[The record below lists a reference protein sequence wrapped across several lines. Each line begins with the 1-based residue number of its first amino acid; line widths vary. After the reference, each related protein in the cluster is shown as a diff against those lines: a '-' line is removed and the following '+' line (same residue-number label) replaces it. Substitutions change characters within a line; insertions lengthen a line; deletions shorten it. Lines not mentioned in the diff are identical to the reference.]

1 MCKIL
6 RKIIA
11 IICINRIFSLN
22 LQRIS
27 VNLNFDIV
35 MKLKTEHIDRTFW
48 GLFIALIVV
57 AIIALFSASSTLVYM
72 HHSALGP
79 IGQQMFYI
87 VLGVIAAYG
96 IQFIPTYWVRFGGY
110 ILLGISTLL
119 LYSTMIPGN
128 PLVVTINGAARW
140 VRIAGITFQP
150 SELAK
155 LSLIIVVA
163 DQLARIRNEADK
175 TKYFY
180 RTLIIAAVVMLPIMV
195 SNLSTAVLI
204 GLIVFCLWVLARIP
218 WKYTLSVV
226 GIAVLVLGLGYAIVE
241 FGFVRPGRQMHGPF
255 KRATTWVARLD
266 RHFVDDGTSK
276 YVLTDENIQE
286 VYSSVAI
293 ARGGTS
299 PIGVLP
305 GNSKE
310 RDYLPLAFADYIFA
324 IIVEESGLI
333 GAGFLI
339 FLYLAILF
347 RACNV
352 SSRYSDMPAMLMTMG
367 LALMITCQAL
377 ISMLVAVGLG
387 PVTGQPLPLVSRG
400 GTSVLITSIYFGIMM
415 GVSREQNELRERVQ
429 ETIDSSLDDAPIVT
443 VE

>member
-1 MCKIL
+1 M
-6 RKIIA
+6 R
-11 IICINRIFSLN
+11 LN
-22 LQRIS
+22 LK
-27 VNLNFDIV
+27 N
-35 MKLKTEHIDRTFW
+35 IDKTFW
-48 GLFIALIVV
+48 IIYGALIIV
-57 AIIALFSASSTLVYM
+57 AIIALFSASSTLVYQRG
-72 HHSALGP
+72 SVLGP
-79 IGQQMFYI
+79 IGSQMLFI
-87 VLGVIAAYG
+87 ALGLVAAYL
-96 IQFIPTYWVRFGGY
+96 IQFIPSYWVRFGGY
-110 ILLGISTLL
+110 GLLAISTLL
-119 LYSTMIPGN
+119 VYSTIIPGN

-155 LSLIIVVA
+155 LSLIIVIA
-163 DQLARIRNEADK
+163 DQLARIKTEADK
-175 TKYFY
+175 RKYFY
-180 RTLIIAAVVMLPIMV
+180 RTLIIAGVVMLPIMA

-204 GLIVFCLWVLARIP
+204 GLIIFCLWILARIP

-226 GIAVLVLGLGYAIVE
+226 GIAVVVLGLGYALVE
-241 FGFVRPGRQMHGPF
+241 FAFVRPHREMSGPF
-255 KRATTWVARLD
+255 KRATTWVSRID
-266 RHFVDDGTSK
+266 RHFEQDDGSK

-293 ARGGTS
+293 ARGGTT
-299 PIGVLP
+299 PLGVFP

-324 IIVEESGLI
+324 IIVEESGII
-333 GAGFLI
+333 GAFALI

-347 RACNV
+347 RACNI

-387 PVTGQPLPLVSRG
+387 PVTGQPLPLISRG

-415 GVSREQNELRERVQ
+415 GVSREQTELRERVN
-429 ETIDSSLDDAPIVT
+429 ETIEQSLDDAPIVT
-443 VE
+443 LE

>member
-1 MCKIL
+1 MK
-6 RKIIA
+6 
-11 IICINRIFSLN
+11 LN
-22 LQRIS
+22 LQ
-27 VNLNFDIV
+27 N
-35 MKLKTEHIDRTFW
+35 IDRTFW

-79 IGQQMFYI
+79 IGQQMFFI
-87 VLGVIAAYG
+87 VLGIGAAFG
-96 IQFIPTYWVRFGGY
+96 IQFIPTQWIRFFGY
-110 ILLGISTLL
+110 ILLGISALL
-119 LYSTMIPGN
+119 VYSTMLPGN
-128 PLVVTINGAARW
+128 PLVVTINGASRW

-163 DQLARIRNEADK
+163 DQLAKIRTEDDK
-175 TKYFY
+175 RKYFY
-180 RTLIIAAVVMLPIMV
+180 RTLIITAVVMLPIMA

-204 GLIVFCLWVLARIP
+204 GLIIFCLWILARIP
-218 WKYTLSVV
+218 WKYTMSVV
-226 GIAVLVLGLGYAIVE
+226 GIAVLVLGLGYTIVE

-255 KRATTWVARLD
+255 KRATTWVSRID
-266 RHFVDDGTSK
+266 RHFADDGTSK
-276 YVLTDENIQE
+276 YQLTDENIQE
-286 VYSSVAI
+286 VYSAVAI
-293 ARGGTS
+293 ARGGAS

-324 IIVEESGLI
+324 IIVEESGI
-333 GAGFLI
+333 VGAGFLI

-387 PVTGQPLPLVSRG
+387 PVTGQPLPLISRG

-415 GVSREQNELRERVQ
+415 GVSREQLELRERVN
-429 ETIDSSLDDAPIVT
+429 ETKEESLDDAPIVT
-443 VE
+443 LE

>member
-1 MCKIL
+1 MK
-6 RKIIA
+6 
-11 IICINRIFSLN
+11 LN
-22 LQRIS
+22 LK
-27 VNLNFDIV
+27 N
-35 MKLKTEHIDRTFW
+35 IDRTFW

-57 AIIALFSASSTLVYM
+57 AIIALFSASSTLVYQRG
-72 HHSALGP
+72 SVLGP
-79 IGQQMFYI
+79 IGSQILFI
-87 VLGVIAAYG
+87 ILGVVAAYI

-110 ILLGISTLL
+110 ALLAISTLL
-119 LYSTMIPGN
+119 VYSTIIPGN

-163 DQLARIRNEADK
+163 DQLARIRTEDDK
-175 TKYFY
+175 RKYFY
-180 RTLIIAAVVMLPIMV
+180 RTLIIAGVVMLPIMA

-204 GLIVFCLWVLARIP
+204 GLIIFCLWILARIP

-226 GIAVLVLGLGYAIVE
+226 GIAVVALALGYATVE
-241 FGFVRPGRQMHGPF
+241 FGFVRPQREMRGPF
-255 KRATTWVARLD
+255 KRATTWVSRID
-266 RHFVDDGTSK
+266 RHFEHDDGSK
-276 YVLTDENIQE
+276 YILTDDNIQE
-286 VYSSVAI
+286 VYSAVAI
-293 ARGGTS
+293 ARGGTT
-299 PIGVLP
+299 PFGVLP

-324 IIVEESGLI
+324 IIVEESGII
-333 GAGFLI
+333 GAFALI
-339 FLYLAILF
+339 FLYMAVLF

-387 PVTGQPLPLVSRG
+387 PVTGQPLPLISRG
-400 GTSVLITSIYFGIMM
+400 GTSVLITSVYFGIMM
-415 GVSREQNELRERVQ
+415 GVSREQLELRERVN
-429 ETIDSSLDDAPIVT
+429 ETIIDSQEDAPIVT
-443 VE
+443 LE

>member
-1 MCKIL
+1 MKKI
-6 RKIIA
+6 
-11 IICINRIFSLN
+11 NW
-22 LQRIS
+22 Q
-27 VNLNFDIV
+27 
-35 MKLKTEHIDRTFW
+35 HIDRTYW
-48 GLFIALIVV
+48 GLFVALIIV
-57 AIIALFSASSTLVYM
+57 AIIALFSASSTLVYS

-79 IGQQMFYI
+79 IGQQMVFI
-87 VLGVIAAYG
+87 VLGVIAAFG
-96 IQFIPTYWVRFGGY
+96 IQFIPTNWVRFGGY

-119 LYSTMIPGN
+119 VFSTMIPGN
-128 PLVVTINGAARW
+128 PLTVTVNGAARW

-155 LSLIIVVA
+155 LSLIIVIA
-163 DQLARIRNEADK
+163 DQLARIRTEEDK
-175 TKYFY
+175 KKYFY
-180 RTLIIAAVVMLPIMV
+180 RTLIISAIVMLPIMA

-204 GLIVFCLWVLARIP
+204 GLIIFCLWILARIP

-226 GIAVLVLGLGYAIVE
+226 GVAVLVLGLGYAIVE
-241 FGFVRPGRQMHGPF
+241 FGFVRPERQMHGPF
-255 KRATTWVARLD
+255 KRATTWVSRID
-266 RHFVDDGTSK
+266 RHLVHSDESK

-293 ARGGTS
+293 ARGGSS
-299 PIGVLP
+299 PFGVLP

-324 IIVEESGLI
+324 IIVEESGVI
-333 GAGFLI
+333 GAAFLI

-387 PVTGQPLPLVSRG
+387 PVTGQPLPLISRG

-415 GVSREQNELRERVQ
+415 GVSREQLVLRDRVNETKEESEEDV
-429 ETIDSSLDDAPIVT
+429 PIVT
-443 VE
+443 LE

>member
-1 MCKIL
+1 MKKIDF
-6 RKIIA
+6 
-11 IICINRIFSLN
+11 NN
-22 LQRIS
+22 
-27 VNLNFDIV
+27 
-35 MKLKTEHIDRTFW
+35 IDRTFW
-48 GLFIALIVV
+48 ALFLALIVV

-79 IGQQMFYI
+79 IGQQMFFI
-87 VLGVIAAYG
+87 ILGIAAAFG
-96 IQFIPTYWVRFGGY
+96 IQFLPTYWVRIGGY
-110 ILLGISTLL
+110 ALLVVSTLL
-119 LYSTMIPGN
+119 VFSTMIPGN

-155 LSLIIVVA
+155 LSLIIVIA
-163 DQLARIRNEADK
+163 DQLARIRTEADK
-175 TKYFY
+175 QKYFY
-180 RTLIIAAVVMLPIMV
+180 RTLIIAAVVMLPIMA

-204 GLIVFCLWVLARIP
+204 GLIIFCLWILARIP
-218 WKYTLSVV
+218 WKYTLSVL
-226 GIAVLVLGLGYAIVE
+226 GIAIVVLGLGYAIVE
-241 FGFVRPGRQMHGPF
+241 FGFVRPGRAMHGPF
-255 KRATTWVARLD
+255 KRATTWVARID
-266 RHFVDDGTSK
+266 RHFEHDDASK

-324 IIVEESGLI
+324 IIVEESGII
-333 GAGFLI
+333 GAFGLI
-339 FLYLAILF
+339 FIYLAILF
-347 RACNV
+347 RACNI
-352 SSRYSDMPAMLMTMG
+352 SSRYNDMPAMLMTMG

-387 PVTGQPLPLVSRG
+387 PVTGQPLPLISRG

-415 GVSREQNELRERVQ
+415 AVSREQKELQNRVNETKE
-429 ETIDSSLDDAPIVT
+429 ESLEDAPIVT
-443 VE
+443 LESI

>member
-1 MCKIL
+1 MS
-6 RKIIA
+6 R
-11 IICINRIFSLN
+11 FN
-22 LQRIS
+22 LQ
-27 VNLNFDIV
+27 
-35 MKLKTEHIDRTFW
+35 HIDRTFW
-48 GLFIALIVV
+48 GLYIALIVV
-57 AIIALFSASSTLVYM
+57 AVIALFSASSTLVYM

-79 IGQQMFYI
+79 IGQQMFFI
-87 VLGVIAAYG
+87 VMGVIAAFG
-96 IQFIPTYWVRFGGY
+96 IQYIPSYWVRFGGY
-110 ILLGISTLL
+110 VLLAVSTLL
-119 LYSTMIPGN
+119 VYSTMIPGN

-140 VRIAGITFQP
+140 IRIAGITFQP
-150 SELAK
+150 SELSK

-163 DQLARIRNEADK
+163 DQLARIRTEEDK
-175 TKYFY
+175 KKYFF
-180 RTLIIAAVVMLPIMV
+180 RTLIIAAVVMLPVMA

-204 GLIVFCLWVLARIP
+204 GLIVFCLWILARIP
-218 WKYTLSVV
+218 WKYTMSVV
-226 GIAVLVLGLGYAIVE
+226 GIAAVALVLGYMVVE
-241 FGFVRPGRQMHGPF
+241 FAFVRPGVKMDGPF
-255 KRATTWVARLD
+255 KRATVWVSRID
-266 RHFVDDGTSK
+266 RHFTDDGADK
-276 YVLTDENIQE
+276 YALTDDNIQE

-299 PIGVLP
+299 PVGVLP

-324 IIVEESGLI
+324 IIVEESGI
-333 GAGFLI
+333 VGAAFLI

-387 PVTGQPLPLVSRG
+387 PVTGQPLPLISRG

-415 GVSREQNELRERVQ
+415 GVSREQMELRERVN
-429 ETIDSSLDDAPIVT
+429 ETIEQSQDEAPVVT
-443 VE
+443 LE

>member
-1 MCKIL
+1 MKKI
-6 RKIIA
+6 
-11 IICINRIFSLN
+11 NW
-22 LQRIS
+22 Q
-27 VNLNFDIV
+27 
-35 MKLKTEHIDRTFW
+35 HIDRTYW
-48 GLFIALIVV
+48 GLFVALIIV
-57 AIIALFSASSTLVYM
+57 AIIALFSASSTLVYS

-79 IGQQMFYI
+79 IGQQMVFI
-87 VLGVIAAYG
+87 VLGVIAAFG
-96 IQFIPTYWVRFGGY
+96 IQFIPTNWVRFGGY

-119 LYSTMIPGN
+119 VFSTMIPGN
-128 PLVVTINGAARW
+128 PLTVTVNGAARW

-155 LSLIIVVA
+155 LSLIIVIA
-163 DQLARIRNEADK
+163 DQLARIRTEEDK
-175 TKYFY
+175 KKYFY
-180 RTLIIAAVVMLPIMV
+180 RTLIISAIVMLPIMA

-204 GLIVFCLWVLARIP
+204 GLIIFCLWILARIP

-241 FGFVRPGRQMHGPF
+241 FGFVRPGHQMHGPF
-255 KRATTWVARLD
+255 KRATTWVSRID
-266 RHFVDDGTSK
+266 RHMEHSNESK

-293 ARGGTS
+293 ARGGSS
-299 PIGVLP
+299 PFGVLP

-324 IIVEESGLI
+324 IIVEESGVI
-333 GAGFLI
+333 GAAFLI

-347 RACNV
+347 RTCNV

-387 PVTGQPLPLVSRG
+387 PVTGQPLPLISRG

-415 GVSREQNELRERVQ
+415 GVSREQLVLRDRVNETKE
-429 ETIDSSLDDAPIVT
+429 ESEEDAPIVT
-443 VE
+443 LE

>member
-1 MCKIL
+1 MKF
-6 RKIIA
+6 K
-11 IICINRIFSLN
+11 
-22 LQRIS
+22 
-27 VNLNFDIV
+27 FD
-35 MKLKTEHIDRTFW
+35 HIDKTFW
-48 GLFIALIVV
+48 GLFVMLIVV
-57 AIIALFSASSTLVYM
+57 AIIALFSASSTLVYQRG
-72 HHSALGP
+72 SVLGP
-79 IGQQMFYI
+79 IGSQMAFI
-87 VLGVIAAYG
+87 VLGVIAAFF
-96 IQFIPTYWVRFGGY
+96 IQYIPSYWVRFGGY
-110 ILLGISTLL
+110 ALLGISTLL
-119 LYSTMIPGN
+119 VYSTMIPGN

-163 DQLARIRNEADK
+163 DQLARIRTEEDK

-180 RTLIIAAVVMLPIMV
+180 RTLIIAGVVMLPVMA

-204 GLIVFCLWVLARIP
+204 GIIIFCLWILARIP

-226 GIAVLVLGLGYAIVE
+226 GIAVTALVLGYCIVE
-241 FGFVRPGRQMHGPF
+241 FGFVRPNRAMHGPF
-255 KRATTWVARLD
+255 KRATTWVARID
-266 RHFVDDGTSK
+266 RHFVEDDQSK
-276 YVLTDENIQE
+276 YILTDDNIQE
-286 VYSSVAI
+286 VYASVAV
-293 ARGGTS
+293 ARGGAS
-299 PIGVLP
+299 PLGVLP

-324 IIVEESGLI
+324 IIVEESGVI
-333 GAGFLI
+333 GAAFLI
-339 FLYLAILF
+339 FIYLAILF

-387 PVTGQPLPLVSRG
+387 PVTGQPLPLISRG

-415 GVSREQNELRERVQ
+415 GVSREQMELRERVQ

-443 VE
+443 LE

>member
-1 MCKIL
+1 MKKIDF
-6 RKIIA
+6 
-11 IICINRIFSLN
+11 NN
-22 LQRIS
+22 
-27 VNLNFDIV
+27 
-35 MKLKTEHIDRTFW
+35 IDRTFW
-48 GLFIALIVV
+48 ALFLALIVV

-79 IGQQMFYI
+79 IGQQMFFI
-87 VLGVIAAYG
+87 ILGIAAAFG
-96 IQFIPTYWVRFGGY
+96 IQFLPTYWVRIGGY
-110 ILLGISTLL
+110 ALLVVSTLL
-119 LYSTMIPGN
+119 VFSTMIPGN

-155 LSLIIVVA
+155 LSLIIVIA
-163 DQLARIRNEADK
+163 DQLARIRTEADK
-175 TKYFY
+175 RKYFY
-180 RTLIIAAVVMLPIMV
+180 RTLIIAAVVMLPIMA

-204 GLIVFCLWVLARIP
+204 GLIIFCLWILARIP
-218 WKYTLSVV
+218 WKYTLSVL
-226 GIAVLVLGLGYAIVE
+226 GIAIVVLGLGYAIVE
-241 FGFVRPGRQMHGPF
+241 FGFVRPGRAMHGPF
-255 KRATTWVARLD
+255 KRATTWVARID
-266 RHFVDDGTSK
+266 RHFEHDDASK

-324 IIVEESGLI
+324 IIVEESGII
-333 GAGFLI
+333 GAFVLI
-339 FLYLAILF
+339 FLYLAVLF
-347 RACNV
+347 RACNI
-352 SSRYSDMPAMLMTMG
+352 SSRYNDMPAMLMTMG

-387 PVTGQPLPLVSRG
+387 PVTGQPLPLISRG

-415 GVSREQNELRERVQ
+415 AVSREQKELQNRVNETKE
-429 ETIDSSLDDAPIVT
+429 ESLEDAPIVT
-443 VE
+443 LE

>member
-1 MCKIL
+1 MKKI
-6 RKIIA
+6 
-11 IICINRIFSLN
+11 NW
-22 LQRIS
+22 Q
-27 VNLNFDIV
+27 
-35 MKLKTEHIDRTFW
+35 HIDRTYW
-48 GLFIALIVV
+48 GLFIALIIV
-57 AIIALFSASSTLVYM
+57 AIIALFSASSTLVYS

-79 IGQQMFYI
+79 IGQQMVFI
-87 VLGVIAAYG
+87 VLGVIAAFG
-96 IQFIPTYWVRFGGY
+96 IQFIPTNWVRLGGY
-110 ILLGISTLL
+110 VLLGISTLL
-119 LYSTMIPGN
+119 VFSTMIPGN
-128 PLVVTINGAARW
+128 PLTVTVNGAARW

-155 LSLIIVVA
+155 LSLIIVIA
-163 DQLARIRNEADK
+163 DQLARIRTEEDK
-175 TKYFY
+175 KKYFF
-180 RTLIIAAVVMLPIMV
+180 RTLIIAAVVMLPIMA

-204 GLIVFCLWVLARIP
+204 GLIIFCLWILARIP

-226 GIAVLVLGLGYAIVE
+226 GIALLVLGLGYTIVE

-255 KRATTWVARLD
+255 KRATTWVSRID
-266 RHFVDDGTSK
+266 RHLAHSDESK

-286 VYSSVAI
+286 VYSAVAV
-293 ARGGTS
+293 ARGGSS
-299 PIGVLP
+299 PFGVLP

-324 IIVEESGLI
+324 IFVEESGI
-333 GAGFLI
+333 VGAAFLI

-387 PVTGQPLPLVSRG
+387 PVTGQPLPLISRG

-415 GVSREQNELRERVQ
+415 GVSREQLVLRDRVQ
-429 ETIDSSLDDAPIVT
+429 ETKEKSEEDVPIVT
-443 VE
+443 LE

>member
-1 MCKIL
+1 MK
-6 RKIIA
+6 
-11 IICINRIFSLN
+11 
-22 LQRIS
+22 
-27 VNLNFDIV
+27 LNF
-35 MKLKTEHIDRTFW
+35 KNIDRTFW
-48 GLFIALIVV
+48 GLFIALIIV

-72 HHSALGP
+72 QHTALGP
-79 IGQQMFYI
+79 IGQQMFFI
-87 VLGVIAAYG
+87 VLGIAAAAL

-110 ILLGISTLL
+110 ALLVISTLL
-119 LYSTMIPGN
+119 VYSTMIPGN

-140 VRIAGITFQP
+140 IRIAGITFQP

-155 LSLIIVVA
+155 LSLIIVIA
-163 DQLARIRNEADK
+163 DQLARIRTEDDK
-175 TKYFY
+175 RKYFY
-180 RTLIIAAVVMLPIMV
+180 RTLIIAGMVMLPIMA

-204 GLIVFCLWVLARIP
+204 GLIIFCLWILARIP
-218 WKYTLSVV
+218 WKYTLSIV
-226 GIAVLVLGLGYAIVE
+226 GIAVAGLVLGYLLVE
-241 FGFVRPGRQMHGPF
+241 FAFVRPGRQMHGPF
-255 KRATTWVARLD
+255 KRATTWVARID
-266 RHFVDDGTSK
+266 RHFAEDNGSK
-276 YVLTDENIQE
+276 YVLTDDNIQE
-286 VYSSVAI
+286 VYSAVAI
-293 ARGGTS
+293 ARGGAS

-324 IIVEESGLI
+324 IIVEESGII

-387 PVTGQPLPLVSRG
+387 PVTGQPLPLISRG
-400 GTSVLITSIYFGIMM
+400 GTSVLITSVYFGIMM
-415 GVSREQNELRERVQ
+415 GVSRE
-429 ETIDSSLDDAPIVT
+429 
-443 VE
+443 

>member
-1 MCKIL
+1 MKKIDF
-6 RKIIA
+6 
-11 IICINRIFSLN
+11 NN
-22 LQRIS
+22 
-27 VNLNFDIV
+27 
-35 MKLKTEHIDRTFW
+35 IDRTFW
-48 GLFIALIVV
+48 ALFLALIVV

-79 IGQQMFYI
+79 IGQQMFFI
-87 VLGVIAAYG
+87 ILGIAAAFG
-96 IQFIPTYWVRFGGY
+96 IQFLPTYWVRIGGY
-110 ILLGISTLL
+110 ALLVVSTLL
-119 LYSTMIPGN
+119 VFSTMIPGN

-155 LSLIIVVA
+155 LSLIIVIA
-163 DQLARIRNEADK
+163 DQLARIRTEADK
-175 TKYFY
+175 QKYFY
-180 RTLIIAAVVMLPIMV
+180 RTLIIAAVVMLPIMA

-204 GLIVFCLWVLARIP
+204 GLIIFCLWILARIP
-218 WKYTLSVV
+218 WKYTLSVL
-226 GIAVLVLGLGYAIVE
+226 GIAIVVLGLGYAIVE
-241 FGFVRPGRQMHGPF
+241 FGFVRPGRAMHGPF
-255 KRATTWVARLD
+255 KRATTWVARID
-266 RHFVDDGTSK
+266 RHFEHDDSSK

-324 IIVEESGLI
+324 IIVEESGII
-333 GAGFLI
+333 GAFGLI
-339 FLYLAILF
+339 FIYLAILF
-347 RACNV
+347 RACNI
-352 SSRYSDMPAMLMTMG
+352 SSRYNDMPAMLMTMG

-387 PVTGQPLPLVSRG
+387 PVTGQPLPLISRG

-415 GVSREQNELRERVQ
+415 AVSREQKELQNRVNETKE
-429 ETIDSSLDDAPIVT
+429 ESLEDAPIVT
-443 VE
+443 LE

>member
-1 MCKIL
+1 
-6 RKIIA
+6 
-11 IICINRIFSLN
+11 
-22 LQRIS
+22 
-27 VNLNFDIV
+27 
-35 MKLKTEHIDRTFW
+35 MKLKFDNIDKSFW
-48 GLFIALIVV
+48 VLFLILIAV
-57 AIIALFSASSTLVYM
+57 AIIALFSASSTLVY
-72 HHSALGP
+72 SRGSVLGP
-79 IGQQMFYI
+79 IGSQMFFI
-87 VLGVIAAYG
+87 VLGLAAAYL

-110 ILLGISTLL
+110 ALLGISTLL
-119 LYSTMIPGN
+119 VYSTMIPGN

-140 VRIAGITFQP
+140 IRIAGITFQP

-163 DQLARIRNEADK
+163 DQLARIRTEADK

-180 RTLIIAAVVMLPIMV
+180 RTLIISAIVMLPVMA

-204 GLIVFCLWVLARIP
+204 GLIVFCLWILARIP

-226 GIAVLVLGLGYAIVE
+226 GIALIALVLGYSIVE
-241 FGFVRPGRQMHGPF
+241 FGFVRPNRPMHGPF
-255 KRATTWVARLD
+255 KRATTWVSRID
-266 RHFVDDGTSK
+266 RHFEHDDGSK
-276 YVLTDENIQE
+276 YVLNDENIQE
-286 VYSSVAI
+286 VYASVAI
-293 ARGGTS
+293 ARGGAS
-299 PIGVLP
+299 PLGVLP

-324 IIVEESGLI
+324 IIVEESGVL
-333 GAGFLI
+333 GAAFLI
-339 FLYLAILF
+339 FIYLAILF

-387 PVTGQPLPLVSRG
+387 PVTGQPLPLISRG

-415 GVSREQNELRERVQ
+415 GVSREQKELREREQ
-429 ETIDSSLDDAPIVT
+429 LTRTSSFDDAPIVT
-443 VE
+443 LE

>member
-1 MCKIL
+1 MQLK
-6 RKIIA
+6 
-11 IICINRIFSLN
+11 
-22 LQRIS
+22 LQ
-27 VNLNFDIV
+27 
-35 MKLKTEHIDRTFW
+35 HIDRTFW
-48 GLFIALIVV
+48 VIYLFLIGA

-79 IGQQMFYI
+79 IGQQMFFI
-87 VLGVIAAYG
+87 VLGIVAAFA
-96 IQFIPTYWVRFGGY
+96 IQYIPSYWVRFGGY
-110 ILLGISTLL
+110 LL
-119 LYSTMIPGN
+119 LVVSTMLVYSTMIPGN
-128 PLVVTINGAARW
+128 PLVVTVNGAARW

-163 DQLARIRNEADK
+163 DQLARIRTEADK
-175 TKYFY
+175 RNYFF
-180 RTLIIAAVVMLPIMV
+180 RTLIIAGVVMLPVMA

-204 GLIVFCLWVLARIP
+204 GLIIFCLWILARIP

-226 GIAVLVLGLGYAIVE
+226 GIAMIVLAMGYAIVE
-241 FGFVRPGRQMHGPF
+241 FGFVRPHREMHGPF
-255 KRATTWVARLD
+255 KRATTWVSRID
-266 RHFVDDGTSK
+266 RHFADNGTSK
-276 YVLTDENIQE
+276 FQLTDDNIQE
-286 VYSSVAI
+286 VYASVAI

-299 PIGVLP
+299 PLGVLP

-324 IIVEESGLI
+324 IIVEESGI
-333 GAGFLI
+333 AGALFLI

-387 PVTGQPLPLVSRG
+387 PVTGQPLPLISRG
-400 GTSVLITSIYFGIMM
+400 GTSVLITSVYFGIMM
-415 GVSREQNELRERVQ
+415 GVSREQMALRERVN
-429 ETIDSSLDDAPIVT
+429 ETIANSQDDAPIVPL
-443 VE
+443 E

>member
-1 MCKIL
+1 MKKI
-6 RKIIA
+6 
-11 IICINRIFSLN
+11 NW
-22 LQRIS
+22 Q
-27 VNLNFDIV
+27 
-35 MKLKTEHIDRTFW
+35 HIDRTYW
-48 GLFIALIVV
+48 GLFVALIIV
-57 AIIALFSASSTLVYM
+57 AIIALFSASSTLVYS

-79 IGQQMFYI
+79 IGQQMVFI
-87 VLGVIAAYG
+87 VLGVIAAFG
-96 IQFIPTYWVRFGGY
+96 IQFIPTNWVRLGGY
-110 ILLGISTLL
+110 VLLGISTLL
-119 LYSTMIPGN
+119 VFSTMIPGN
-128 PLVVTINGAARW
+128 PLTVTVNGAARW

-155 LSLIIVVA
+155 LSLIIVIA
-163 DQLARIRNEADK
+163 DQLARIRTEEDK
-175 TKYFY
+175 KKYFF
-180 RTLIIAAVVMLPIMV
+180 RTLIIAAVVMLPIMA

-204 GLIVFCLWVLARIP
+204 GLIIFCLWILARIP

-226 GIAVLVLGLGYAIVE
+226 GIALLVLGFGYTIVE

-255 KRATTWVARLD
+255 KRATTWVSRID
-266 RHFVDDGTSK
+266 RHLVHSDESK

-286 VYSSVAI
+286 VYSAVAV
-293 ARGGTS
+293 ARGGSS
-299 PIGVLP
+299 PFGVLP

-324 IIVEESGLI
+324 IIVEESGI
-333 GAGFLI
+333 VGAAFLI

-387 PVTGQPLPLVSRG
+387 PVTGQPLPLISRG

-415 GVSREQNELRERVQ
+415 GVSREQLVLRDRVQ
-429 ETIDSSLDDAPIVT
+429 ETKEESEEDVPIVT
-443 VE
+443 LE